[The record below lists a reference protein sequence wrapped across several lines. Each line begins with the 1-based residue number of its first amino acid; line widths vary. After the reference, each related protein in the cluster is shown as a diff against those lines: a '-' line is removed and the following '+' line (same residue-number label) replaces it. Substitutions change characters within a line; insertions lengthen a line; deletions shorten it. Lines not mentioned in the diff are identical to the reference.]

1 MTNKYLIFDASSGV
15 SGDMA
20 AGALISLCHDHAF
33 LAQAMKPFQQLGYT
47 YRIDT
52 VQKSSEICISTTVCS
67 NGHQESHHHS
77 WSEITD
83 RIQMADVTP
92 AAKALAE
99 RIYQRIAKAESAV
112 HGVPISKVHFHEVG
126 SMNAILNVIAFAAA
140 YDHLGVQGA
149 IVPSFYEGTGT
160 VLCSHGEM
168 NVPVPAVRSLLEQTN
183 VPLTIYEE
191 VHGEI
196 LTPTG
201 CACLSEVCEGTAIPE
216 GSILQKGYG
225 AGKRETGLSGILAVK
240 LLETG

>member
-1 MTNKYLIFDASSGV
+1 
-15 SGDMA
+15 
-20 AGALISLCHDHAF
+20 
-33 LAQAMKPFQQLGYT
+33 
-47 YRIDT
+47 
-52 VQKSSEICISTTVCS
+52 
-67 NGHQESHHHS
+67 
-77 WSEITD
+77 
-83 RIQMADVTP
+83 MADVTP

-126 SMNAILNVIAFAAA
+126 SMNAVLNVIAFAAA

-149 IVPSFYEGTGT
+149 FVPSFYEGTGT
-160 VLCSHGEM
+160 VHCSHGDM
-168 NVPVPAVRSLLEQTN
+168 QVPVPAVRSLLEQTN

-191 VHGEI
+191 VNGEI

-201 CACLSEVCEGTAIPE
+201 CACLSEVCVGTAIPE